1 MDENIL
7 GREKISKLFVKYS
20 LPAMISMVIAG
31 MQTVI
36 DGIFVGNVLGPNSM
50 ASVNIASPFVQVI
63 IALAMIISIGSQSYM
78 GLSLG
83 AKDIKKTENIFRTS
97 IISIICIGSI
107 ITLVGMLGSDML
119 AKGLGASEI
128 LMSEVATYIQYIA
141 IYTIPMSL
149 MFLLGFSGRII
160 EKPELYFYGSILS
173 VIVNIVLDYLLIY
186 ELQLGVLGAATA
198 TGIAYSSGLLVVVWP
213 MISNKNV
220 IGIFKG
226 KFDKSV
232 IGPIMYNGSSEG
244 INAAST
250 AISAYLFNMAFMNLA
265 GEIGVAAFT
274 AINYIAQFG
283 IMLMFGV
290 SDGIGPIVSYN
301 YGAKEYSRV
310 DKVMSLSDK
319 VLLVI
324 GSAIFIIL
332 FFFGENIVKIFVGND
347 KVILELAAVGA
358 KIYAFAFLV
367 NGFNIVNSG
376 YFTYIDKPKES
387 AIVAAARGLIFIGVG
402 IFTLPFIF
410 GSNGIW
416 MTIPFA
422 EIVTIVVVYLLRKK
436 TSEEIKYNTKQVL
449 S

>member
-7 GREKISKLFVKYS
+7 GKEKISKLFIKYS

-50 ASVNIASPFVQVI
+50 ASINIASPFMQVI

-97 IISIICIGSI
+97 IISIVIIGAI
-107 ITLVGMLGSDML
+107 ITIIGLFGDDIL
-119 AKGLGASEI
+119 ARWLGASDI
-128 LMSEVATYIQYIA
+128 LINEVSTYIKYIS
-141 IYTIPMSL
+141 IYTIPICL
-149 MFLLGFSGRII
+149 MFLLGFSGRIV

-173 VIVNIVLDYLLIY
+173 VIVNIILDYLLIY
-186 ELQLGVLGAATA
+186 EFQLGVLGAATA
-198 TGIAYSSGLLVVVWP
+198 TGIAYSSGLLVVIWP
-213 MISNKNV
+213 MLSNKNV

-250 AISAYLFNMAFMNLA
+250 AISAYLFNMAFMDLA
-265 GEIGVAAFT
+265 GESGVAAFT
-274 AINYIAQFG
+274 AINYVAQFG

-301 YGAKEYSRV
+301 YGAKKYERV
-310 DKVMSLSDK
+310 DKIMSLSDK

-324 GSAIFIIL
+324 GSLIFVIL
-332 FFFGENIVKIFVGND
+332 FFFGESLVKIFVGND
-347 KVILELAAVGA
+347 KIILELAAVGA

-410 GSNGIW
+410 GSKGIW

-422 EIVTIVVVYLLRKK
+422 EIVAIVIVYLLRKR
-436 TSEEIKYNTKQVL
+436 TNAEIKYSMKEVL
-449 S
+449 K

>member
-7 GREKISKLFVKYS
+7 GKEKISSLFIKYS
-20 LPAMISMVIAG
+20 VPAMISMVIAG

-50 ASVNIASPFVQVI
+50 ASINIASPFFQII

-83 AKDIKKTENIFRTS
+83 AKDVKKTENIFKTS
-97 IISIICIGSI
+97 VITILIVGIA
-107 ITLVGMLGSDML
+107 ITLLGLFGNEALSSL
-119 AKGLGASEI
+119 LGASDI
-128 LMSEVATYIQYIA
+128 LIEEVATYIKYIA
-141 IYTIPMSL
+141 IYTIPICL

-160 EKPELYFYGSILS
+160 EKPELYFYSSILS
-173 VIVNIVLDYLLIY
+173 VVVNIILDYLLIFKFD
-186 ELQLGVLGAATA
+186 LGVLGAAIA
-198 TGIAYSSGLLVVVWP
+198 TGLAYSSGLLIVIWP
-213 MISNKNV
+213 MMKKKNI

-226 KFDKSV
+226 NFDSSV
-232 IGPIMYNGSSEG
+232 IIPIIYNGSSEG

-265 GEIGVAAFT
+265 GETGVAAFT
-274 AINYIAQFG
+274 AINYVAQFG

-301 YGAKEYSRV
+301 YGAKSYDRV
-310 DKVMSLSDK
+310 DKIMTLSDK
-319 VLLVI
+319 VLIVI
-324 GSAIFIIL
+324 GSIIFIIL
-332 FFFGENIVKIFVGND
+332 FFFGENLVKLFVGND
-347 KVILELAAVGA
+347 RVILQLASVGA

-387 AIVAAARGLIFIGVG
+387 AIVAACRGLIFIGIG
-402 IFTLPFIF
+402 IFILPFIF

-416 MTIPFA
+416 MSIPFA
-422 EIVTIVVVYLLRKK
+422 EVATIIVVYLLRKR
-436 TSEEIKYNTKQVL
+436 TNIEVKYKIEKA
-449 S
+449 

>member
-7 GREKISKLFVKYS
+7 GKEDISKLFIKYS

-36 DGIFVGNVLGPNSM
+36 DGIFVGNILGPNSM
-50 ASVNIASPFVQVI
+50 ASINIASPFMQVI

-83 AKDIKKTENIFRTS
+83 SKDIKKTQNIFRTS
-97 IISIICIGSI
+97 IITIIVIGTI
-107 ITLVGMLGSDML
+107 ITIIGVLGSDIL
-119 AKGLGASEI
+119 AKWLGASEL
-128 LMSEVATYIQYIA
+128 LMNEVSTYIKYIA
-141 IYTIPMSL
+141 IYTIPMAL

-186 ELQLGVLGAATA
+186 ELQLGILGAATA
-198 TGIAYSSGLLVVVWP
+198 TGIAYSSGLLVVIWP
-213 MISNKNV
+213 MINGKNV

-226 KFDKSV
+226 KFDKNV
-232 IGPIMYNGSSEG
+232 ICPIIYNGSSEG

-250 AISAYLFNMAFMNLA
+250 AISTYIFNIAFMNLA
-265 GEIGVAAFT
+265 GETGVAAFT

-310 DKVMSLSDK
+310 DKVMRLSDK

-324 GSAIFIIL
+324 GSTLFLIL

-358 KIYAFAFLV
+358 KIYGVAFLV

-387 AIVAAARGLIFIGVG
+387 AIVASARGLIFIGVG

-410 GSNGIW
+410 GSEGIW

-422 EIVTIVVVYLLRKK
+422 EIVTICIVYYLRKR
-436 TSEEIKYNTKQVL
+436 TSVEIKYNMSEVL
-449 S
+449 D